1 MHELK
6 LQGLHMNN
14 KPLKHN
20 TTGKQTNCLVRIIGI
35 ANHILYLAKKRS
47 TSNRRVS
54 ARSATMHNQMLI
66 TQVI

>member
-14 KPLKHN
+14 KQLKHN

-35 ANHILYLAKKRS
+35 ANHILYLAKKDL
-47 TSNRRVS
+47 
-54 ARSATMHNQMLI
+54 HLI
-66 TQVI
+66 EE